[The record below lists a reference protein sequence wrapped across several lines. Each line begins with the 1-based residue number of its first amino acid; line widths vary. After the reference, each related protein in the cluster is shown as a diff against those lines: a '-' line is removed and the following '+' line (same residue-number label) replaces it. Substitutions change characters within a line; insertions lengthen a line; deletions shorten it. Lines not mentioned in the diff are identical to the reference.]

1 MNLILRIFSVFLIV
15 TGVSLTLIN
24 VYGIFND
31 VRSDRLNTEPS
42 RFPNDV
48 SLNYEQSMHEI
59 KPVINESDVNYTLR
73 MTNVISQSLA
83 HIHWNEEADTTR
95 YNQLIPVWEN
105 YFLYFMGRF
114 SGIPEFEKYHY
125 ASYQRSLKRGIG
137 ICGDASMVMSQ
148 LLDKQGIKNQILSFP
163 GHVVVAANIDGQE
176 RVFDPDFGVAIPFS
190 PEKIK
195 TSPTQIFQHYQD
207 MGYST
212 REIQGLMRAYNLGF
226 KRWDGVKHFITNK
239 YYFEKITYAL
249 KWPLPIIVLLLG
261 VFLFY
266 RQKRSA
272 SIETL

>member
-1 MNLILRIFSVFLIV
+1 MKFCLNLFSTILILL
-15 TGVSLTLIN
+15 GLTLTMVN
-24 VYGIFND
+24 VYGLFHD
-31 VRSDRLNTEPS
+31 VRSSRLNTEPS

-59 KPVINESDVNYTLR
+59 QPTADEPDIDYAHR

-105 YFLYFMGRF
+105 YFLYFMGKF

-137 ICGDASMVMSQ
+137 ICGDASMIMSQ

-163 GHVVVAANIDGQE
+163 GHVVVAANIEGQE
-176 RVFDPDFGVAIPFS
+176 KVFDPDFGVAIPFS
-190 PEKIK
+190 PEQIK
-195 TSPTQIFQHYQD
+195 TAPTQIFQHYKD
-207 MGYST
+207 MGYSS

-239 YYFEKITYAL
+239 YYFEKVAYGL
-249 KWPLPIIVLLLG
+249 KWPFPIILIILGGTLLI
-261 VFLFY
+261 FTS
-266 RQKRSA
+266 KSKKA
-272 SIETL
+272 T